1 MRKTLEELRS
11 LPLLVTR
18 KVFLEWSGLDRDAL
32 RALVEA
38 GTVRPWLP
46 PHRNKAKYYRRDL
59 EKLLGE

>member
-1 MRKTLEELRS
+1 MRKTREELSS

-46 PHRNKAKYYRRDL
+46 PHRTEAKYYRRDL